1 MRRNATADYP
11 WTMTTRAAPLKTAAS
26 EGVQPAS
33 ITALVTALLLS
44 VLFVVVFGLVAAEVR
59 LYGWESVGGAK
70 PSPNQLTT
78 MAWIV
83 LMSGGTA
90 GLLANR
96 LARRVFHI
104 PAPGPIWFSAIG
116 VALGAV
122 PAGIWL
128 AIHAASEATAANTPT
143 SVGATAQRLLAV
155 MFAALGGVLVVAVRP
170 YLRLVGASL
179 GGTALVV
186 LAFAIVSLFAKNGSV
201 RLGLLQFGTM
211 GDEMAPSYFSAL
223 FIEAAIAAAV
233 PAMIVAWLGRHK
245 DQPWG
250 EAALAGVAGPVVVG
264 LSYLIA
270 GNGIKDA
277 VDSVRPWL
285 YVQAAAAVAFLL
297 AAYTA
302 RMTARKDHV
311 AVRPL
316 EHRYLWWAGGAIVGA
331 LMGMAAS
338 IVFFNLGPIPFSFGA
353 ASQQVTGNMRTND
366 NSVLVSASLTIIGLA
381 VAIPV
386 LIEAVWSVVAS
397 QRRRA

>member
-1 MRRNATADYP
+1 MRSNATADYP
-11 WTMTTRAAPLKTAAS
+11 WTMTTRAAPLKTAVS

-33 ITALVTALLLS
+33 ITALVSAVLLS
-44 VLFVVVFGLVAAEVR
+44 VLFIVVFGLVAAEVR
-59 LYGWESVGGAK
+59 LYAWESVGSAK

-83 LMSGGTA
+83 LMSGGVA

-96 LARRVFHI
+96 VARRVFHL
-104 PAPGPIWFSAIG
+104 PAPGPIWFSCIG

-128 AIHAASEATAANTPT
+128 AIHAASAANMPT
-143 SVGATAQRLLAV
+143 TVGATAQRLLTV
-155 MFAALGGVLVVAVRP
+155 MFAAVGGVLVVAVRP

-186 LAFAIVSLFAKNGSV
+186 LAFAIVSLFAQNGNV

-211 GDEMAPSYFSAL
+211 GDETAPSYFSAL

-233 PAMIVAWLGRHK
+233 PAMIVAWLARHR
-245 DQPWG
+245 DRPWG
-250 EAALAGVAGPVVVG
+250 EAALAGVAGPVVIG
-264 LSYLIA
+264 LSYLVA

-302 RMTARKDHV
+302 RMTARKDHI
-311 AVRPL
+311 AVPPL
-316 EHRYLWWAGGAIVGA
+316 PHRYMWWVGGAIVGA
-331 LMGMAAS
+331 LMGMIAS

-353 ASQQVTGNMRTND
+353 ASQQVTGNIRTND
-366 NSVLVSASLTIIGLA
+366 NSVLVSASATLVGLA